1 MLIKSCVNHYFSLS
15 FLRKKTLKKY
25 VDMFLACQK
34 SKVTI
39 KLKFYYSNL
48 ENAVETAKI
57 AVDSCYVLR
66 QFLTPLPSIDFREIR
81 GLIPALPRVGHNIDW
96 CIMYESNPTAI
107 SPPPGNPRAFDLTLP
122 PYRRE
127 FDGPVGNLTARPG
140 I

>member
-1 MLIKSCVNHYFSLS
+1 MQMLMKSCVNHYFSLS

-25 VDMFLACQK
+25 LDMFLACQK

-81 GLIPALPRVGHNIDW
+81 GLVLIQS
-96 CIMYESNPTAI
+96 Y
-107 SPPPGNPRAFDLTLP
+107 FTLHFFLF
-122 PYRRE
+122 YTLIGT
-127 FDGPVGNLTARPG
+127 FVA
-140 I
+140 

>member
-1 MLIKSCVNHYFSLS
+1 MLIKSCVNHYFSLT
-15 FLRKKTLKKY
+15 FLRKTLKKY

-48 ENAVETAKI
+48 KDAVETVKI

-81 GLIPALPRVGHNIDW
+81 GLVCNYPECASTPGKLKSLPDHG
-96 CIMYESNPTAI
+96 
-107 SPPPGNPRAFDLTLP
+107 GNQTCDR
-122 PYRRE
+122 Y
-127 FDGPVGNLTARPG
+127 
-140 I
+140 